1 MGSIFTAIGKILNIK
16 FLLIF
21 LSVITFLDIYF
32 TVILHKELIEHY
44 KEILNF
50 KSILQLTLIYLISIN
65 ILIPMLGLIFG
76 IIFWIISFIGIR
88 HDDNIIVKIFSAL
101 YNQELEE
108 LFYIRDK
115 AIEENNSAKM
125 KMFELNLEEYKEM
138 HSIYL
143 FSFFNLI
150 LFIICLINYSSDNG
164 IVLLELYN
172 LIIQTDESRSSEFI
186 NIFFVYIPLFIF
198 GLYSFKYITSFNIYK
213 FEQWIKIHK

>member
-21 LSVITFLDIYF
+21 LSVITFIDIYF
-32 TVILHKELIEHY
+32 TLIIHKEFTEHY
-44 KEILNF
+44 EEILNF
-50 KSILQLTLIYLISIN
+50 KSLLKLTIIYLISIN
-65 ILIPMLGLIFG
+65 ILIPMLGLIFS
-76 IIFWIISFIGIR
+76 IIFWGISFIGIR
-88 HDDNIIVKIFSAL
+88 HDDNIIVKIFSSL

-150 LFIICLINYSSDNG
+150 LFIICLINYSSDNA
-164 IVLLELYN
+164 ILLLDLYN
-172 LIIQTDESRSSEFI
+172 LLIQTDDSKSSEFL

-198 GLYSFKYITSFNIYK
+198 GLYSFKYITSFNFYK
-213 FEQWIKIHK
+213 LEQWIKVH